1 MWDDGI
7 GELLAKWNRCHGLRV
22 KTHMNEIEYVFG
34 TGDERA
40 HVWTSEADLELTG
53 AGVADAVGLD
63 FDGDGFADDA
73 LWDSRGSGIAD
84 IAALDLDDDSVL
96 DHFFTDPTGLGTW
109 DHQIT
114 GLSAD
119 AASEP
124 FDWIVRSTADE
135 PDRPVTDAP
144 QPDSASPRPDSD
156 QPAALPDRAPYPAD
170 TLPVHLAR
178 WLSRDG
184 RNLGDEPIIA

>member
-7 GELLAKWNRCHGLRV
+7 GELLEKWNRCHGVRV
-22 KTHMNEIEYVFG
+22 QTHMNEIEYVFG
-34 TGDERA
+34 TGDGRV
-40 HVWTSEADLELTG
+40 HVWTSEADLQLTG
-53 AGVADAVGLD
+53 TGMADAVGLD

-73 LWDSRGSGIAD
+73 LWDSGGSGIAD
-84 IAALDLDDDSVL
+84 IAALDLDDDGVL
-96 DHFFTDPTGLGTW
+96 DYFFTDPTGLGTW

-124 FDWIVRSTADE
+124 FDWIVRTGADG
-135 PDRPVTDAP
+135 PDRSVTDAP
-144 QPDSASPRPDSD
+144 HSDSGSPHPDADH
-156 QPAALPDRAPYPAD
+156 PAALPDRAPYPAD
-170 TLPVHLAR
+170 TLPEHLAH

-184 RNLGDEPIIA
+184 RKLGDEPIIA